1 MDTVEWDERRL
12 RMIEETPEQWCP
24 NLKVLEFD
32 IGAHGFDSLKEF
44 ITTPYGKG
52 GLGIPIEKAIQ
63 FLEYNP
69 AYEHQ
74 AGVFKQKLGI
84 QDQAINTPVLG
95 DVGVS
100 KPSKSENRNIK
111 GGSNQRYR
119 IAKLKRDYPEIAFR
133 MEQGEFTTVS
143 AAERAAGILG
153 PKMSTVEKLVRAYDR
168 LSDSEK
174 QEYRDIV
181 CPRCNSWD
189 TVPVQDTAVYRGGK
203 YKNQYPTPHTGE
215 VK

>member
-1 MDTVEWDERRL
+1 MDTVEWDEKRL

-84 QDQAINTPVLG
+84 QDQAKNTSVLNEHGG
-95 DVGVS
+95 DNQHY
-100 KPSKSENRNIK
+100 KSENVMSSLGN
-111 GGSNQRYR
+111 SARYR
-119 IAKLKRDYPEIAFR
+119 IAKLLK
-133 MEQGEFTTVS
+133 
-143 AAERAAGILG
+143 
-153 PKMSTVEKLVRAYDR
+153 
-168 LSDSEK
+168 
-174 QEYRDIV
+174 
-181 CPRCNSWD
+181 
-189 TVPVQDTAVYRGGK
+189 GK
-203 YKNQYPTPHTGE
+203 KGQKSKK
-215 VK
+215 VIDLF